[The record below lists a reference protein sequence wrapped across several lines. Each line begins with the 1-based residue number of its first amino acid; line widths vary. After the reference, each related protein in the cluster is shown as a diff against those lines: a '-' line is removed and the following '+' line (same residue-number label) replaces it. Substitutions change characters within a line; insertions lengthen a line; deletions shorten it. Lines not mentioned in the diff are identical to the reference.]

1 MENKG
6 SYIIIGIT
14 IIVIIIT
21 IYIKFESTNSELV
34 TVASSK
40 DNRKYIVRNLPDSNL
55 AADSLSMLRDK
66 LIKIVEHMGNKYSD
80 DERVKR
86 LVKNFNPD
94 AISESLP
101 DSKYT
106 SYSVNKGEKILFCIR
121 QRDEENNLVD
131 LNTMTFV
138 GIHELSHLM
147 TVSIGHEK
155 EFWDNME
162 FLLKCVLDSGLDIY
176 KYQPFHKDPKPYCGT
191 TITDTPVKLN

>member
-1 MENKG
+1 MINKG
-6 SYIIIGIT
+6 SYIIIGVT
-14 IIVIIIT
+14 IIVIIIA
-21 IYIKFESTNSELV
+21 IYIKFESNNTELI

-40 DNRKYIVRNLPDSNL
+40 DNRKYIVRNLPDSHL
-55 AADSLSMLRDK
+55 AADSLSMLRNK
-66 LIKIVEHMGNKYSD
+66 LIKIVEYMGNKYSED
-80 DERVKR
+80 DRVKR

-121 QRDEENNLVD
+121 QRDEQNNLVD

-162 FLLKCVLDSGLDIY
+162 FLLKCILDSGQNIY
-176 KYQPFHKDPKPYCGT
+176 QYQPFHKDPKPYCGT

>member
-1 MENKG
+1 MTNKG

-21 IYIKFESTNSELV
+21 IYIKFETKNNELI

-40 DNRKYIVRNLPDSNL
+40 DNRKYIVRNLPDSHL
-55 AADSLSMLRDK
+55 AADSLSMLRNK
-66 LIKIVEHMGNKYSD
+66 LINIVEYMGNKYPED
-80 DERVKR
+80 DRVKR

-101 DSKYT
+101 DTKYT

-121 QRDEENNLVD
+121 QRDEKNNLVD

-147 TVSIGHEK
+147 TLSIGHEK

-162 FLLKCVLDSGLDIY
+162 FLLQCVLDSGKNIY
-176 KYQPFHKDPKPYCGT
+176 EYQAFHKDPKPYCGT
-191 TITDTPVKLN
+191 MITDTPVKI